1 VNGKTI
7 DTSEIFFFESF
18 PDDPLLLAIT
28 FSKKFSLFE
37 KGDKVLVGLSGGRD
51 SVFLTYI
58 LSTYKSKFGISEVIA
73 AHFNH
78 GVRGKES
85 ERDEKF
91 SVSFCERLGIKIIVG
106 RATSPLKSEDEMRRE
121 RYKFFDESAKKCEA
135 TKIAT
140 AHTLDDNF
148 ETFLINLVR
157 RKGFFSFGIF
167 PKNYS
172 LCSVP
177 VVRPLL
183 SVKRSSIENYL
194 KSKNISFVSDTSNLD
209 LRYLRNRIRAFL
221 YLIPQDMYDSI
232 LEGFLRF
239 WASCYAVQVFLS
251 ETFQENKEKIPQFLR
266 FEIENFVKGEI
277 KSFEDIKKFIS
288 DIKRRKRK

>member
-1 VNGKTI
+1 VS
-7 DTSEIFFFESF
+7 TSDIFFFESL
-18 PDDPLLLAIT
+18 PSDPILMTTI
-28 FSKKFSLFE
+28 FSKKLSLFE
-37 KGDKVLVGLSGGRD
+37 KGDIVLVGLSGGRD
-51 SVFLTYI
+51 SVFLTYV
-58 LSTYKSKFGISEVIA
+58 LSTYKSKFGISEVVA

-78 GVRGKES
+78 MTRGRES

-91 SVSFCERLGIKIIVG
+91 SVSFCEKLGIKIIIG
-106 RATSPLKSEDEMRRE
+106 RATLPLKSEDEMRRE
-121 RYKFFDESAKKCEA
+121 RYKFFEETAKKCEA

-148 ETFLINLVR
+148 ETFLINLAR
-157 RKGFFSFGIF
+157 RKGFFSFGIS

-194 KSKNISFVSDTSNLD
+194 KSKNINFVSDTSNINLK
-209 LRYLRNRIRAFL
+209 YLRNRIRASL
-221 YLIPQDMYDSI
+221 SLIPQDIYDSI

-239 WASCYAVQVFLS
+239 GQAATPFRFS
-251 ETFQENKEKIPQFLR
+251 FQKHF
-266 FEIENFVKGEI
+266 
-277 KSFEDIKKFIS
+277 KKT
-288 DIKRRKRK
+288 KRKSLNFLDLKLKTL